1 MNIPV
6 IIGNLCSLLA
16 MGTDALSS
24 TRKTVKGML
33 WMQTLSQ
40 LIYGIGTFALGGYS
54 GVVQNA
60 VSLLRNLVAIKNI
73 KSSVVEWILVGLG
86 VFFGL
91 IFNNLGLIGLL
102 PVIANL
108 EYTLAVFRF
117 HNNERALKYAFM
129 LSSVMFAIFN
139 LAILN
144 YVGFATNLF
153 VAITTAIALI
163 KGHKSNP
170 RT

>member
-24 TRKTVKGML
+24 TLKTTKGML
-33 WMQTLSQ
+33 WMQNLSQ
-40 LIYGIGTFALGGYS
+40 LFYGIGTFALGGYS

-73 KSSVVEWILVGLG
+73 KSPVVEWILLGLG
-86 VFFGL
+86 VVFGL

-102 PVIANL
+102 PVVANL

-117 HNNERALKYAFM
+117 RDNERALKYAF
-129 LSSVMFAIFN
+129 LIASVMFSAFN
-139 LAILN
+139 LAILS

-153 VAITTAIALI
+153 VAITTVVALI
-163 KGHKSNP
+163 KGRKNKQEN
-170 RT
+170 

>member
-1 MNIPV
+1 MDIPV

-24 TRKTVKGML
+24 TRKTAKGML
-33 WMQTLSQ
+33 WLQSLSQ

-54 GVVQNA
+54 CVVQNA
-60 VSLLRNLVAIKNI
+60 VSLLRNLVAIKGI
-73 KSSVVEWILVGLG
+73 KSPVLEWILVGLG
-86 VFFGL
+86 VVFGL
-91 IFNNLGLIGLL
+91 IFNNLGLTGLL

-108 EYTLAVFRF
+108 EYTLVVFRF
-117 HNNERALKYAFM
+117 PDNEKVLKIAFFI
-129 LSSVMFAIFN
+129 SSVMFAVFN

-153 VAITTAIALI
+153 VAVTTVLALI
-163 KGHKSNP
+163 KP
-170 RT
+170 RKARQVS